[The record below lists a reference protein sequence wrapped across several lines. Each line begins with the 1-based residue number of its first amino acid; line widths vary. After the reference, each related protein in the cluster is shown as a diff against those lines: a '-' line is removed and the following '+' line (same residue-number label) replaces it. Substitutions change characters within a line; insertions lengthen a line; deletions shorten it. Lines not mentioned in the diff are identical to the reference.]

1 MKWMRTLWFLLLP
14 LAAFGLWTMLASPR
28 SLFGIDLGA
37 LGMFALVAST
47 VAALSLLADISREN
61 LQGASP
67 AEWKAW
73 IGTGFMLVGV
83 VYFLTRMSLFTVA
96 DWRDPHVG
104 AVSRNLVLLLVVW
117 SVLTSVLAARW
128 KGKVDEDERDREI
141 AAQAVGWG
149 RGALV
154 FCLIGLVAMLGF
166 SPPERLAWATHFMIA
181 NLLVFA
187 LMWHCLVEYAA
198 TTVMYLRDRR
208 AVA

>member
-47 VAALSLLADISREN
+47 VAALSLLADTSREN

-96 DWRDPHVG
+96 DWPVH
-104 AVSRNLVLLLVVW
+104 
-117 SVLTSVLAARW
+117 
-128 KGKVDEDERDREI
+128 
-141 AAQAVGWG
+141 
-149 RGALV
+149 
-154 FCLIGLVAMLGF
+154 
-166 SPPERLAWATHFMIA
+166 
-181 NLLVFA
+181 
-187 LMWHCLVEYAA
+187 
-198 TTVMYLRDRR
+198 RR
-208 AVA
+208 